1 MGFTPGLAGP
11 PTRSL
16 TMKLVK
22 HVEGQVEVLLIV
34 KDYGEGEKRGFLPD
48 KH

>member
-11 PTRSL
+11 LTRSL

-22 HVEGQVEVLLIV
+22 HVEVLLIV
-34 KDYGEGEKRGFLPD
+34 KDYGEGEERGFLPD